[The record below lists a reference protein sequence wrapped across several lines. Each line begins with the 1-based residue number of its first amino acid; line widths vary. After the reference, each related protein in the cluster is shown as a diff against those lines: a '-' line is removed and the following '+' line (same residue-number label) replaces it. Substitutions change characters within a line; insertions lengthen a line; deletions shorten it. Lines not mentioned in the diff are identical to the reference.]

1 MSEEKKK
8 KRRYGGLMQNFDNVY
23 PWVISLGIGSPQGGA
38 EAPAAAPVAESI
50 DYDYHG
56 ANRMADALRTHYESH
71 HPSMRPEHT
80 EALVSYTKHSSI
92 MNKHLFKKKEAIQS
106 GEDYSDPVQDSR
118 AEEISNA
125 IRSSVPF
132 KKSITVYSGMHSSI
146 PPHLISEHGGI
157 FHIAKFTSTSTH
169 PDIAKRFAGKDMSGD
184 RHIVKFDIPAFHS
197 AGMFVGHIS
206 HKDDEHEYLI
216 DKNQIV
222 HIGQKLSSH
231 KDEKGV
237 TTHIWKGRILTDDE
251 AKGYAKNHPL
261 AKAEYESAMKMK
273 GKSSSVFESI
283 ILEREYEVPNAD
295 RSLDMQRRSLPQI
308 DIEAMKKDLAGKYTE
323 TNLKT
328 SALVPTQKHFNF
340 DKVDVLVKKPT
351 NRPIVVSRDNYVID
365 GHHRWLSNHATSG
378 RVNAIVVHKNAEELI
393 DYLNKTDYTKTK
405 TLKEADSNIE
415 NFFNEYHSITTEK
428 DKEGNRLHSSG
439 ASTQLWDEG
448 YGYIARIESDKKG
461 AGSKALKELTSL
473 ADKHNVHLG
482 LWPKADSNGRLN
494 TSQLKSWYGRHGF
507 EDEDDGDYMFRE
519 PKSSIHESVEHPMI
533 DVDGEMRHVNNS
545 EGIPIHHT
553 DEGIRN
559 FHRWFGDSKMVDE
572 HGRPQVFYHGSA
584 KEDIESFDVEKAGT
598 VQYSDWGKGVYF
610 TPRKFQANNYKAE
623 AVKKNDKEYNDA
635 YANYEA
641 LSKKDGWKDG
651 SPQTSDETFAAL
663 NKFRSI
669 GNKLDST
676 TSGKVYSS
684 YLKLKNPYHQE
695 YSSMN
700 DPYLEKRAKEKGH
713 DGIVVH
719 TYHGKIDEVVAF
731 HDHQIKSSESN
742 NGEFGNNNKIHE
754 SEAPKEVWYH
764 GTKHDIQSIDHKKF
778 GTGHDENGPGFYM
791 TSSPVDASSYT
802 FERGKV
808 AEGGNVMPVHHD
820 IKNPMPTNHVFQR
833 SHLEHIIRN
842 APNLDEKLEDWGEV
856 NDRTREGLIQ
866 KAVSSYHSSQ
876 SLDNPR
882 NGVKTINMLNN
893 DFYGGEHSGELLK
906 RINEVTGHDGVVIQR
921 TPTVK
926 HAIAWFP
933 HQVKSIFG
941 SEKE

>member
-8 KRRYGGLMQNFDNVY
+8 KRRYGGLVQNFDNVY

-92 MNKHLFKKKEAIQS
+92 MNKHLFKKKEAIHS

-169 PDIAKRFAGKDMSGD
+169 PDIAKRFAGKDTSGD

-237 TTHIWKGRILTDDE
+237 TTHVWKGRILTDDE

-261 AKAEYESAMKMK
+261 AKAEYESSMKMK
-273 GKSSSVFESI
+273 GKASSVFESV

-340 DKVDVLVKKPT
+340 DKVDTLVKKPT

-393 DYLNKTDYTKTK
+393 DYLNKSDYTKTK
-405 TLKEADSNIE
+405 TLKE
-415 NFFNEYHSITTEK
+415 
-428 DKEGNRLHSSG
+428 
-439 ASTQLWDEG
+439 
-448 YGYIARIESDKKG
+448 
-461 AGSKALKELTSL
+461 
-473 ADKHNVHLG
+473 
-482 LWPKADSNGRLN
+482 
-494 TSQLKSWYGRHGF
+494 
-507 EDEDDGDYMFRE
+507 
-519 PKSSIHESVEHPMI
+519 SVDHPMI
-533 DVDGEMRHVNNS
+533 DVDGEMKHVNNS
-545 EGIPIHHT
+545 EGTPIHHT

-572 HGRPQVFYHGSA
+572 HGRPQVFYHGSS

-676 TSGKVYSS
+676 TSGKVYST
-684 YLKLKNPYHQE
+684 YLNFKNPYHQE

-719 TYHGKIDEVVAF
+719 TYHGRIDEVVAF

-866 KAVSSYHSSQ
+866 KAVSAFHSSQ

-882 NGVKTINMLNN
+882 NGVKTVNMLNN